1 MAYNIKDVF
10 YLDTELTLETSTG
23 VAKSDTVQLDLSA
36 YIDPIARGQSKA
48 TGLAIYKVHYSI
60 SGTSEGKTPV
70 GTAESG
76 IIRAGLI
83 AGAGLGSQ
91 TNATL
96 SGTANFPSP
105 VNALTVMG
113 FDYYGPDAFVGI
125 TAAPGPA
132 NPLNRTFL
140 EPSEDVPYICVR
152 DNVCAVSTALIAMQT
167 TSYIS
172 FRLECAQI
180 RLDQATLNQLLRTQ
194 TV

>member
-1 MAYNIKDVF
+1 MAYDVKNVF
-10 YLDTELTLETSTG
+10 YLDTELTLATATG
-23 VAKSDTVQLDLSA
+23 PGKSDTVELDLSA
-36 YIDPIARGQSKA
+36 YIDPIARGRSMG

-60 SGTSEGKTPV
+60 SGTSEGFTPI
-70 GTAESG
+70 GTADSG

-83 AGAGLGSQ
+83 AGAGLGTQ
-91 TNATL
+91 ATATL
-96 SGTANFPSP
+96 TGTANS
-105 VNALTVMG
+105 VTANNALAVFG
-113 FDYYGPDAFVGI
+113 FDYYAPDAFVGI

-132 NPLNRTFL
+132 GPLNRTFL
-140 EPSEDVPYICVR
+140 EPSNDVPYICVR

-180 RLDQATLNQLLRTQ
+180 KLDQATLNQLLRTQ